1 MYVNNINAPVTTF
14 GYNENNI
21 DGALGKED
29 FLQLLVV
36 QMQTQD
42 PLDPLKNE
50 DFIAQLAQFNSLEQM
65 ITLNDQITSL
75 SSLQALSSSSSLLG
89 KTVEAL
95 DEDGN
100 TLEGKVTE
108 VRYID
113 GEVLLTLENGGVSS
127 EVSFANIVKVRE
139 S

>member
-1 MYVNNINAPVTTF
+1 MFANAVNGVTTTYGINA
-14 GYNENNI
+14 NNG
-21 DGALGKED
+21 DTLGKED

-42 PLDPLKNE
+42 PLDPVKNE

-65 ITLNDQITSL
+65 ITLNDQIESL
-75 SSLQALSSSSSLLG
+75 SSLQTLSSSSSMLG
-89 KTVEAL
+89 KIVEAL

-108 VRYID
+108 VRYVD
-113 GEVLLTLENGGVSS
+113 GEVLLTLENGNSS
-127 EVSFANIVKVRE
+127 NEVSFANIVKVRE